1 MHLTLFKVYS
11 QPNKRLSV
19 NWRPDDAFCKPAFGE
34 RCSTTNLLM
43 KVKRRPRKGDNSKY
57 EYHIEVVGIVDTTYK
72 FHGTVY
78 QTINFF

>member
-1 MHLTLFKVYS
+1 
-11 QPNKRLSV
+11 
-19 NWRPDDAFCKPAFGE
+19 
-34 RCSTTNLLM
+34 M

-78 QTINFF
+78 